1 MDLVNGQAAT
11 FKFRGLT
18 FRQVPGDGFGG
29 EVRAFGYPSHGLI
42 PVLREAQLYFV
53 INEIQVDNSVD
64 VGLIVANRAFYC
76 RDFCGAWSDV
86 EYTDFIRRNT
96 LIEIFFTGEDGCQV
110 HGLF

>member
-1 MDLVNGQAAT
+1 MARQRPSNLEASPSDKSQAMDS
-11 FKFRGLT
+11 
-18 FRQVPGDGFGG
+18 G
-29 EVRAFGYPSHGLI
+29 ERFGYRSHGLI

-96 LIEIFFTGEDGCQV
+96 LVEIFFTGEDGC
-110 HGLF
+110 